1 MKPPRVEES
10 VDCGTFRAW
19 VYHLQADEIA
29 EDDRRRLLVHADAC
43 RSCAGRLEVEE
54 GLLRALKRRL
64 ERAEIPPGLEGSIR
78 EALARE
84 ARGGGS
90 GIGSSVRTRGA
101 SALAAAVLLG
111 GLLVPAILEGPGRA
125 NAVGSDALRV
135 VKATTIVDY
144 DCDAAGRDP
153 AEQRKCR
160 NARHL
165 NVLKVAD
172 AVYWNVN
179 LDHPSARDIV
189 LDPDQ
194 RGRRVVIV
202 ADFYPDLRTV
212 HLISVRPAVPD
223 AL

>member
-1 MKPPRVEES
+1 LKPTRVADP
-10 VDCGTFRAW
+10 VDCRTFRDW

-29 EDDRRRLLVHADAC
+29 EDDRRRLLLHADAC
-43 RSCAGRLEVEE
+43 RNCAGRLEVEE
-54 GLLRALKRRL
+54 GLLRALKHRL
-64 ERAEIPPGLEGSIR
+64 ERAEVPPGLEGSIR
-78 EALARE
+78 DALARE
-84 ARGGGS
+84 APAGRRS
-90 GIGSSVRTRGA
+90 GLRAPGA

-144 DCDAAGRDP
+144 DCDTAGRTP

-165 NVLKVAD
+165 NALKVGD

-179 LDHPSARDIV
+179 LDHPAARDIV
-189 LDPDQ
+189 LNPDH
-194 RGRRVVIV
+194 RGRRVVVV

-223 AL
+223 VL